1 LHNTRNDDEEVEEE
15 VAEGET
21 SLDDAMLDE
30 ISDDVPVEE
39 PEGFGHI
46 KEDVTGEVAEEEEDA
61 EEKTDAELEE
71 DAEDVDYDSFD
82 DEDHL

>member
-1 LHNTRNDDEEVEEE
+1 MTLDPAAKHEEE
-15 VAEGET
+15 EKEESEDAG
-21 SLDDAMLDE
+21 LDDSMLDE
-30 ISDDVPVEE
+30 IAEVAVEE

-46 KEDVTGEVAEEEEDA
+46 KEEDVAEKLEEEKEEEGAEVA
-61 EEKTDAELEE
+61 LEE